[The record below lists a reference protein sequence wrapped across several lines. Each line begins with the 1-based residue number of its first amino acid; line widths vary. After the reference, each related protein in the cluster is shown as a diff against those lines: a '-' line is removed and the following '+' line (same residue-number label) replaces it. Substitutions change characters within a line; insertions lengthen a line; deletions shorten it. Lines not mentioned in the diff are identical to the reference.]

1 MARKKAKALPPRTIT
16 VYAEILQK
24 TEDALLVRCDAEAD
38 GVWLPKSQ
46 IEYAGE
52 RGDTGVEIRIP
63 DWLADEKGFFDGMGR
78 PEPAAA
84 PAEPEQPETVTLT
97 GSVMNY
103 HEVKNG
109 EARKLI
115 FAIGHEDETGNYDE
129 TEYTIPLEKVL
140 SKEFNEDDVDKITI
154 SRAYAVELGLA
165 RPAEEAADHTPPA
178 RRNFGDNV
186 KWLKEER
193 ITVSAPLSTAEKASY
208 AEEMAALDGEIE
220 ALKGERAEVS
230 NRLKKQID
238 AKEEERLA
246 LSRAVNEGETREVL
260 CDCLKDYNTE
270 EMVWTN
276 AYPPYEEVLRR
287 KMTGEEKQ
295 PSLLE
300 FQEKN
305 GQTPPPAGEGEGEG
319 MDFDAM
325 SDQPGETAASPTMD
339 DGANEPPAEPE
350 SEPEADP
357 REAA

>member
-84 PAEPEQPETVTLT
+84 
-97 GSVMNY
+97 
-103 HEVKNG
+103 
-109 EARKLI
+109 
-115 FAIGHEDETGNYDE
+115 
-129 TEYTIPLEKVL
+129 
-140 SKEFNEDDVDKITI
+140 
-154 SRAYAVELGLA
+154 
-165 RPAEEAADHTPPA
+165 

-193 ITVSAPLSTAEKASY
+193 ITVSAPLSKAEKASY

>member
-16 VYAEILQK
+16 VYAEILQE

-78 PEPAAA
+78 P
-84 PAEPEQPETVTLT
+84 
-97 GSVMNY
+97 
-103 HEVKNG
+103 
-109 EARKLI
+109 
-115 FAIGHEDETGNYDE
+115 
-129 TEYTIPLEKVL
+129 
-140 SKEFNEDDVDKITI
+140 
-154 SRAYAVELGLA
+154 
-165 RPAEEAADHTPPA
+165 AADTEKPASVEQTPPCGKCLESQNWPEMLSFKDGKIVFDENEPIILLPNACRECLHWPYDHDVPDDELTDNFSEVDENPPA

-193 ITVSAPLSTAEKASY
+193 ITVSAPLSEAEKASY

-305 GQTPPPAGEGEGEG
+305 GQTPQPAGEGEGEG
-319 MDFDAM
+319 VDFDAM

-339 DGANEPPAEPE
+339 DGANGPPAEPE